1 MKRVNRIWEHPLYR
15 EAYVR
20 IQELEQDREFCGH
33 SAEHFLAVAR
43 LMRIYD
49 LQEDTGLSKESIY
62 AAALLHDI
70 GRHLQYL
77 EGTPHQEASAA
88 LAAEILPGLRLSRT
102 RDERDPGGHPGP
114 PLSGDPAGKKPPWVS
129 VPGGQGFQELPGLSG
144 GAGLRLAKRKKES
157 GDHRLDG
164 RTGSMRIGT
173 QEFDTK
179 NQTYVMGILN
189 VTPDSFSDGGRY
201 NQLDAA
207 LFHAEA
213 MLQE

>member
-15 EAYVR
+15 EAYAR

-49 LQEDTGLSKESIY
+49 LQEGTGLSKETIY

-88 LAAEILPGLRLSRT
+88 LAAEILPALRLSGN
-102 RDERDPGGHPGP
+102 RDERDSGGHPGP
-114 PLSGDPAGKKPPWVS
+114 PLSGDPAGKKV
-129 VPGGQGFQELPGLSG
+129 
-144 GAGLRLAKRKKES
+144 S
-157 GDHRLDG
+157 GDIC
-164 RTGSMRIGT
+164 TGADKASRNCLACPA
-173 QEFDTK
+173 EPACDWPKEKK
-179 NQTYVMGILN
+179 NLEIT
-189 VTPDSFSDGGRY
+189 D
-201 NQLDAA
+201 
-207 LFHAEA
+207 
-213 MLQE
+213 

>member
-88 LAAEILPGLRLSRT
+88 LAAEILP
-102 RDERDPGGHPGP
+102 
-114 PLSGDPAGKKPPWVS
+114 AC
-129 VPGGQGFQELPGLSG
+129 GFQKLETKEILEAIRAHRSPEIRQEKS
-144 GAGLRLAKRKKES
+144 LRGYLYRTAWPVRRSRPATGQKKKRIWRSQIRRENR
-157 GDHRLDG
+157 HHENRN
-164 RTGSMRIGT
+164 TGI
-173 QEFDTK
+173 
-179 NQTYVMGILN
+179 
-189 VTPDSFSDGGRY
+189 
-201 NQLDAA
+201 
-207 LFHAEA
+207 
-213 MLQE
+213 